1 MARFARNVVEWDF
14 LRDFE
19 NTVYFLLHG
28 KKLLENEDD
37 VRNKTVKVQKSIAAV
52 ESRFA
57 SAFAAAAL
65 PYIFYNN
72 YLKRTKSA
80 KISLETDPKLI
91 CL

>member
-1 MARFARNVVEWDF
+1 M
-14 LRDFE
+14 RDFE

-28 KKLLENEDD
+28 KKLLENDDD

-57 SAFAAAAL
+57 SAFAAAAAL

>member
-1 MARFARNVVEWDF
+1 M
-14 LRDFE
+14 RDFE

-28 KKLLENEDD
+28 KKLLENDDD
-37 VRNKTVKVQKSIAAV
+37 VRNKTVKVQKSIAAAV

-57 SAFAAAAL
+57 SAFAAAAAL